1 MKSSNVGRSIAH
13 LLSRSNHLFKRHEP
27 QTEHDVPES
36 VPWEVFTMAL
46 AEVSGKPDHAFF
58 DIPDGA
64 DPVDHVVGIAR
75 DHVNMLRPKS
85 SRMNMPLQSHRIRP
99 YQAKYIKRNGS
110 WVLYAVVKAK
120 IMAICVPDSPELGR
134 NIKAFTLSEPLAS
147 QRGILLSSFPTLVVD
162 IPERR
167 GKFYGDIERFEDTN
181 RPTLD
186 DHNQHG
192 KR

>member
-1 MKSSNVGRSIAH
+1 MKSSNVGRMVSN
-13 LLSRSNHLFKRHEP
+13 LLRKQSPPEP
-27 QTEHDVPES
+27 RIPSS
-36 VPWEVFTMAL
+36 VSWETFTLAL
-46 AEVSGKPDHAFF
+46 SEATGKPHYAFSN
-58 DIPDGA
+58 IPDGA

-85 SRMNMPLQSHRIRP
+85 SRMNLRLQSHRIRP
-99 YQAKYIKRNGS
+99 YQAKYIKRNRS

-134 NIKAFTLSEPLAS
+134 TIKEFTLSEPLAA

-162 IPERR
+162 TYERR